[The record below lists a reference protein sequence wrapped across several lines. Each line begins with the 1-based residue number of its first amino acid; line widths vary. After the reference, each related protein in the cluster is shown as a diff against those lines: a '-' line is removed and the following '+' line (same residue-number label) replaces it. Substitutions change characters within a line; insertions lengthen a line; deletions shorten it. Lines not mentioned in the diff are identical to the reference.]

1 MNCQKIKIILQG
13 RVARGASSLL
23 ATQGR
28 RARKQTAGAE
38 ESGQIKGRFIR
49 NYTVVP
55 KYCRT
60 TIFESG
66 RLFFRIIRTP

>member
-1 MNCQKIKIILQG
+1 LCYLLFQVSQDLARLGSLDKY
-13 RVARGASSLL
+13 RVHEVN
-23 ATQGR
+23 T
-28 RARKQTAGAE
+28 
-38 ESGQIKGRFIR
+38 KGRIIR